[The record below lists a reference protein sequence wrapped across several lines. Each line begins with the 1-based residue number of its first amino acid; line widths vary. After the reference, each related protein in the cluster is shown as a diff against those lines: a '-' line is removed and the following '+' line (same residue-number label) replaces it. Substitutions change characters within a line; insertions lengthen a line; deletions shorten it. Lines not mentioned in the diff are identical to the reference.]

1 MSIMKGEEIMT
12 ENRIEEFFEEEQDIG
27 EEAIV
32 EYDITTSPRD
42 LTPANIVDMIDSG
55 IIEIPLFQRNYVWDI
70 KKASRLVESL
80 ILGLPVPELFFYTEG
95 DDNNTYKIIDGQ
107 QRFLSIYF
115 FVKGRFP
122 KNSASRFMIRKGINE
137 GAALEE
143 LLPDNKIFQDF
154 TLKLSD
160 DSTNQSRYHG
170 HKFLTLDKDTQIK
183 FRLRRFLR
191 TVVVRQNKP
200 DDNSSSMFEIFNR
213 LNTGGT
219 PLNAQEI
226 RASLY
231 YCDFYKMIVRLNHQ
245 ENWRELMGKPT
256 QDLHSNDI
264 ELILR
269 SIALLHESE
278 TYTPK
283 MVTFLNEF
291 SQKTKKFDAEYIEYL
306 ENLFN
311 SFVEACSML
320 GERAFFRNNR
330 FSKTLFESVFVAA
343 CTNAFSTKTLITD
356 KIDKTSFEKLKDDEL
371 FISFLL
377 SGSSSS
383 DNIKGRIKR
392 AKEIIRLSEES
403 CNE

>member
-1 MSIMKGEEIMT
+1 MDYNSSDA
-12 ENRIEEFFEEEQDIG
+12 FFEEESDIG
-27 EEAIV
+27 EESIV

-70 KKASRLVESL
+70 KKASKLVESL
-80 ILGLPVPELFFYTEG
+80 ILGLPVPELFFYSEG
-95 DDNNTYKIIDGQ
+95 DENNTYKIIDGQ

-122 KNSASRFMIRKGINE
+122 KNTDSRFMIRNGINE
-137 GAALEE
+137 GETLEN
-143 LLPDNKIFQDF
+143 LLPDNSIFQDF
-154 TLKLSD
+154 VLRLND
-160 DSTNQSRYHG
+160 DDAQKPSRYHG
-170 HKFLTLDKDTQIK
+170 KKFATLDRDAQIK
-183 FRLRRFLR
+183 FRLRRYLR

-219 PLNAQEI
+219 PLNHQEI

-231 YCDFYKMIVRLNHQ
+231 YCEFYKMLVALNNCM
-245 ENWRELMGKPT
+245 EWRELLGKPT

-269 SIALLHESE
+269 SFALLQEGDNYS
-278 TYTPK
+278 PK
-283 MVTFLNEF
+283 MVAFLNAF
-291 SQKTKKFDAEYIEYL
+291 SQKSKNFSAEYIKYL
-306 ENLFN
+306 HDLFF
-311 SFVEACSML
+311 SFIIACSTL
-320 GERAFFRNNR
+320 GVKAFFRNNR
-330 FSKTLFESVFVAA
+330 FSKTLFESVFVAT
-343 CTNAFSTKTLITD
+343 CTRSFNNRTVLNA
-356 KIDKTSFEKLKDDEL
+356 KIDAASFYKLKNDDIFVSYL
-371 FISFLL
+371 Q

-383 DNIKGRIKR
+383 ENIKGRLGR
-392 AKEIIRLSEES
+392 AKEVLKVAGEN

>member
-1 MSIMKGEEIMT
+1 METKKIVD
-12 ENRIEEFFEEEQDIG
+12 EFFEEEQDIG

-70 KKASRLVESL
+70 KKASKLVESL

-95 DDNNTYKIIDGQ
+95 DDNNTYKIRDGQ

-122 KNSASRFMIRKGINE
+122 KTTDSRFMIRDGINE
-137 GAALEE
+137 GKELEA
-143 LLPDNKIFQDF
+143 LLPDNKVFKDF
-154 TLKLSD
+154 VLELSED
-160 DSTNQSRYHG
+160 ASSPSRYNG
-170 HKFLTLDKDTQIK
+170 KKFATLDKDTQIK

-213 LNTGGT
+213 LNTGGI

-231 YCDFYKMIVRLNHQ
+231 YCDFYKALVRLNSD
-245 ENWRELMGKPT
+245 EKWRALMGKPT
-256 QDLHSNDI
+256 QDLHSNDV

-269 SIALLHESE
+269 SIALLKDGDN
-278 TYTPK
+278 YAPK
-283 MVTFLNEF
+283 MVNFLNSF
-291 SQKTKKFDAEYIEYL
+291 SQKTKKFSKDETDYL
-306 ENLFN
+306 ENLFI
-311 SFVEACSML
+311 SFIDSCSLL
-320 GERAFFRNNR
+320 GEKAFFRNSR

-343 CTNAFSTKTLITD
+343 CTNAYTD
-356 KIDKTSFEKLKDDEL
+356 KVMVCKKIDPVSFETLKNDDK
-371 FISFLL
+371 FISYLL

-383 DNIKGRIKR
+383 DNIKGRINR
-392 AKEIIRLSEES
+392 AKEVIKFIEE
-403 CNE
+403 C

>member
-1 MSIMKGEEIMT
+1 MNNEKKLDFFEDESDVGEE
-12 ENRIEEFFEEEQDIG
+12 
-27 EEAIV
+27 V
-32 EYDITTSPRD
+32 LLEYDITTSPRD

-70 KKASRLVESL
+70 KKASKLVESL

-122 KNSASRFMIRKGINE
+122 KSTSSRFMIRKGINE

-143 LLPDNKIFQDF
+143 LLPDNRIFRDF
-154 TLKLSD
+154 TLELSD
-160 DSTNQSRYHG
+160 DSTNSSKYHG
-170 HKFLTLDKDTQIK
+170 EKFLTLDKNTQIK

-191 TVVVRQNKP
+191 TVVVRQNKQ
-200 DDNSSSMFEIFNR
+200 DDDSSSMFEIFNR

-231 YCDFYKMIVRLNHQ
+231 YCNFYKMLVRLNNQ
-245 ENWRELMGKPT
+245 NNWRNLLGKPT

-269 SIALLHESE
+269 SVALLHKSES
-278 TYTPK
+278 YKPK
-283 MVTFLNEF
+283 MVNFLNEF
-291 SQKTKKFDAEYIEYL
+291 SQTTKKFDDEYIDYL

-311 SFVEACSML
+311 SFISSCSTL
-320 GERAFFRNNR
+320 GEKAFFRNNR
-330 FSKTLFESVFVAA
+330 FSKTLFESVFVATTKPSYDKRKLV
-343 CTNAFSTKTLITD
+343 TNN
-356 KIDKTSFEKLKDDEL
+356 IDPVTFECLKNDEK
-371 FISFLL
+371 FISYLL

-392 AKEIIRLSEES
+392 AKEVIKLCGAN

>member
-1 MSIMKGEEIMT
+1 MDY
-12 ENRIEEFFEEEQDIG
+12 NNDAFFEEENDIG
-27 EEAIV
+27 EESIV

-70 KKASRLVESL
+70 TKASKLVESL
-80 ILGLPVPELFFYTEG
+80 ILGLPVPELFFYSEG
-95 DDNNTYKIIDGQ
+95 DENNTYKIIDGQ

-122 KNSASRFMIRKGINE
+122 KNTDSRFLIRFGINE
-137 GAALEE
+137 GSDLET
-143 LLPDNKIFQDF
+143 LLPDNNIFQDF
-154 TLKLSD
+154 TLRLND
-160 DSTNQSRYHG
+160 DEAQKPSRYHG
-170 HKFLTLDKDTQIK
+170 EKFATLDRDTQIK
-183 FRLRRFLR
+183 FRLRRYLR

-219 PLNAQEI
+219 PLNHQEI

-231 YCDFYKMIVRLNHQ
+231 YCEFYKMLVALNNNA
-245 ENWRELMGKPT
+245 EWRELLGKPT

-269 SIALLHESE
+269 SFALLQDGDCYS
-278 TYTPK
+278 PK
-283 MVTFLNEF
+283 MVAFLNAF
-291 SQKTKKFDAEYIEYL
+291 SQKSKKFGAEHISYL
-306 ENLFN
+306 YNLFI
-311 SFVEACSML
+311 SFVSACSTL
-320 GERAFFRNNR
+320 GEKAFFRNKR

-343 CTNAFSTKTLITD
+343 CTTPFKNRTMLSTKIEPE
-356 KIDKTSFEKLKDDEL
+356 SFEELKNDEI
-371 FISFLL
+371 FVSFLK

-383 DNIKGRIKR
+383 ENIRGRLNR
-392 AKEIIRLSEES
+392 AKEIIRASEEN

>member
-1 MSIMKGEEIMT
+1 MDYKNEHD
-12 ENRIEEFFEEEQDIG
+12 FFEDEIDMG
-27 EEAIV
+27 DEAIL

-70 KKASRLVESL
+70 KKASKLVESL

-95 DDNNTYKIIDGQ
+95 DDNNSYKIIDGQ

-122 KNSASRFMIRKGINE
+122 KSNAARFMIREGINDGTE
-137 GAALEE
+137 LEN
-143 LLPDNKIFQDF
+143 LLPDNTIFKDF
-154 TLKLSD
+154 TLHLNNDPKKPSKYNGL
-160 DSTNQSRYHG
+160 
-170 HKFLTLDKDTQIK
+170 KFATLDKDTQIK

-213 LNTGGT
+213 LNTGGS

-231 YCDFYKMIVRLNHQ
+231 YCNYYRMLVRLNNK
-245 ENWRELMGKPT
+245 EEWRDLMDKPT
-256 QDLHSNDI
+256 QDLHSKDI

-269 SIALLHESE
+269 SMALLQDGDNYS
-278 TYTPK
+278 PK
-283 MVTFLNEF
+283 MITFLNAF
-291 SQKTKKFDAEYIEYL
+291 SQKSKGFSQEYIKYL
-306 ENLFN
+306 EELFM
-311 SFVEACSML
+311 SFISSCSML
-320 GERAFFRNNR
+320 GEKAFFRNNR
-330 FSKTLFESVFVAA
+330 FSTTLFDSVFVAA
-343 CTNAFSTKTLITD
+343 CDQVFKNKTLLKS
-356 KIDKTSFEKLKDDEL
+356 KIDPKSFESLKEDND
-371 FISFLL
+371 FISFLI

-383 DNIKGRIKR
+383 ENIKGRINR
-392 AKEIIRLSEES
+392 AKEVIKLIEDN

>member
-1 MSIMKGEEIMT
+1 MT
-12 ENRIEEFFEEEQDIG
+12 ENKSQDFFEDEIDIG
-27 EEAIV
+27 EEGIV

-70 KKASRLVESL
+70 KKASKLVESL

-122 KNSASRFMIRKGINE
+122 KSNSARFIIREGINDGTE
-137 GAALEE
+137 LER
-143 LLPDNKIFQDF
+143 LLPDNSIFKDF
-154 TLKLSD
+154 TLQLDD
-160 DSTNQSRYHG
+160 DSQNPSRYHG
-170 HKFLTLDKDTQIK
+170 CKFATLDRDTQIK

-213 LNTGGT
+213 LNTGGA

-231 YCDFYKMIVRLNHQ
+231 YCDFYRMLVRLNGRD
-245 ENWRELMGKPT
+245 EWRNLMSKPT
-256 QDLHSNDI
+256 QDLHSKDI

-278 TYTPK
+278 NYSPK
-283 MVTFLNEF
+283 MVAFLNSF
-291 SQKTKKFDAEYIEYL
+291 SQKTKKYTSEKIKYL
-306 ENLFN
+306 YELFM
-311 SFVEACSML
+311 SFISACSDL
-320 GERAFFRNNR
+320 GEKAFFRNNR
-330 FSKTLFESVFVAA
+330 FSTTLFESVFVAA
-343 CTNAFSTKTLITD
+343 CYKP
-356 KIDKTSFEKLKDDEL
+356 FEKNELLSGKIEVESFNILKNDKM
-371 FISFLL
+371 FISYLL

-383 DNIKGRIKR
+383 ENIKGRINR
-392 AKEIIRLSEES
+392 AKDLIRIVKENCDE
-403 CNE
+403 

>member
-1 MSIMKGEEIMT
+1 MDD
-12 ENRIEEFFEEEQDIG
+12 NRVSTFFEEEKDIG
-27 EEAIV
+27 EEALV

-70 KKASRLVESL
+70 KKASKLVESL

-122 KNSASRFMIRKGINE
+122 KSTSSRFMIREGINE

-143 LLPDNKIFQDF
+143 LLPDNKIFKDF
-154 TLKLSD
+154 TLELNS
-160 DSTNQSRYHG
+160 DSTNPSKYHG
-170 HKFLTLDKDTQIK
+170 KKFLTLDKDTQIK

-231 YCDFYKMIVRLNHQ
+231 YCDFYKMLVRINNQ
-245 ENWRELMGKPT
+245 DNWRELLGKPT

-269 SIALLHESE
+269 SIALLHENE
-278 TYTPK
+278 TYAPK
-283 MVTFLNEF
+283 MVKFLNDF
-291 SQKTKKFDAEYIEYL
+291 SQKTKKFNNEYIDYIEL
-306 ENLFN
+306 LFN
-311 SFVEACSML
+311 SFIEACSTL
-320 GERAFFRNNR
+320 EDKAFFRNSR

-343 CTNAFSTKTLITD
+343 ATPNFADQKIITS
-356 KIDKTSFEKLKDDEL
+356 KIDPTSFEYLKNDEEFVSYL
-371 FISFLL
+371 Q
-377 SGSSSS
+377 SGSSSR

-392 AKEIIRLSEES
+392 AKEVLKLHGEN
-403 CNE
+403 CNA

>member
-1 MSIMKGEEIMT
+1 MEVKKIT
-12 ENRIEEFFEEEQDIG
+12 DEFFEDEQDIG

-70 KKASRLVESL
+70 KKASKLVESL

-122 KNSASRFMIRKGINE
+122 KTTDSRFMIRDGINE
-137 GAALEE
+137 GKELET
-143 LLPDNKIFQDF
+143 LLPDNKIFKDF
-154 TLKLSD
+154 ALELSED
-160 DSTNQSRYHG
+160 ISSPSRYNG
-170 HKFLTLDKDTQIK
+170 KKFATLSKDIQIK

-231 YCDFYKMIVRLNHQ
+231 YCDFYKALVRLNS
-245 ENWRELMGKPT
+245 EEKWRDLMGKPT

-269 SIALLHESE
+269 SIALLKDGEN
-278 TYTPK
+278 YAPK
-283 MVTFLNEF
+283 MVNFLNSF
-291 SQKTKKFDAEYIEYL
+291 SQKTKKFTKDETAYF
-306 ENLFN
+306 ENLFF
-311 SFVEACSML
+311 SFIDSCSLL
-320 GERAFFRNNR
+320 GEKPFFRNNR

-343 CTNAFSTKTLITD
+343 CTNAYSNKTMVCK
-356 KIDKTSFEKLKDDEL
+356 KIDPTSFDTLKSDEK
-371 FISFLL
+371 FISYLL

-383 DNIKGRIKR
+383 DNIKGRISR
-392 AKEIIRLSEES
+392 AKEVIKFVEE
-403 CNE
+403 N

>member
-1 MSIMKGEEIMT
+1 MDDNKIAD
-12 ENRIEEFFEEEQDIG
+12 FFEDEQDVG
-27 EEAIV
+27 EDLIV

-42 LTPANIVDMIDSG
+42 LTPANIVEMIDTG

-122 KNSASRFMIRKGINE
+122 KNSASRFMIRKGVNE
-137 GAALEE
+137 GSAPEE
-143 LLPDNKIFQDF
+143 LLHDNEIFQEF
-154 TLKLSD
+154 SLKLSEN
-160 DSTNQSRYHG
+160 STGASRYHG
-170 HKFLTLDKDTQIK
+170 EKFTTLDKDTQIK

-200 DDNSSSMFEIFNR
+200 DDNGSSMFEIFNR

-219 PLNAQEI
+219 RLNNQEI

-231 YCDFYKMIVRLNHQ
+231 YCNFYKMMVRLNNQ
-245 ENWRELMGKPT
+245 DNWRELMGKPV
-256 QDLHSNDI
+256 QDLRSNDI

-283 MVTFLNEF
+283 MVNFLNEF
-291 SQKTKKFDAEYIEYL
+291 SQKTKKYDDEYIEYL
-306 ENLFN
+306 ENLFD
-311 SFVEACSML
+311 SFIVACNML
-320 GERAFFRNNR
+320 GSKAFFRNNR
-330 FSKTLFESVFVAA
+330 FSKTLFESVFVAVA
-343 CTNAFSTKTLITD
+343 KPSYINNELITSKVD
-356 KIDKTSFEKLKDDEL
+356 SVSFERLKNDEE
-371 FISFLL
+371 FISYLR

-392 AKEIIRLSEES
+392 AKEVLKLNEES
-403 CNE
+403 YNA

>member
-1 MSIMKGEEIMT
+1 MI
-12 ENRIEEFFEEEQDIG
+12 ENKSQDFFEDELDIG
-27 EEAIV
+27 EEGIV

-70 KKASRLVESL
+70 KKASKLVESL

-122 KNSASRFMIRKGINE
+122 KSNSARFMIRDGIND
-137 GAALEE
+137 GAELET
-143 LLPDNKIFQDF
+143 LLPDNAVFEDF
-154 TLKLSD
+154 TLQLDD
-160 DSTNQSRYHG
+160 DSQNPSRYHNC
-170 HKFLTLDKDTQIK
+170 KFATLDRDTQIK

-213 LNTGGT
+213 LNTGGA

-231 YCDFYKMIVRLNHQ
+231 YCDFYKMLVRLNARD
-245 ENWRELMGKPT
+245 EWRNLMCKPT
-256 QDLHSNDI
+256 QDLHSKDI

-269 SIALLHESE
+269 SIALLHEVDNYS
-278 TYTPK
+278 PK
-283 MVTFLNEF
+283 MVTFLNSF
-291 SQKTKKFDAEYIEYL
+291 SQKTKKFTSEYIKYL
-306 ENLFN
+306 DDLFM
-311 SFVEACSML
+311 SFIFACSNL

-330 FSKTLFESVFVAA
+330 FSTTLFESVFVAA
-343 CTNAFSTKTLITD
+343 CCK
-356 KIDKTSFEKLKDDEL
+356 SFEKKEILSVKIERESFEALKIDEK
-371 FISFLL
+371 FISYLM

-383 DNIKGRIKR
+383 ENIKGRVER
-392 AKEIIRLSEES
+392 AKELIKLVKEKYDE
-403 CNE
+403 